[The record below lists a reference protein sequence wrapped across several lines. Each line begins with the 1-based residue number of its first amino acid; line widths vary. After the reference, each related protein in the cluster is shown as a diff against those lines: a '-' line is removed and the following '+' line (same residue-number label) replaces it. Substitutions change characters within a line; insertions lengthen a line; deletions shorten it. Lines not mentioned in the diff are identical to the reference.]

1 MEKQKSFDPSEISSQ
16 GSLPSP
22 VSVQEKTWSEKVS
35 LKCKAVYKTFTT
47 KEGLVGD
54 VDYGYLFTP
63 NLPFTKNNRT
73 QPPFFGVYEKMP
85 ILLACL
91 LGLQHALAMM
101 AGLIAPAIMFCQ
113 IANLTTRDKEYLI
126 SATFITGSILSLVQ
140 IKRIRIPRTNYFI
153 GTGTVSV
160 LGVTFSTVP
169 VFASAL
175 PIMYK
180 NGFCPVAEDGTYL
193 PCPDA
198 YGAFLGTGALCA
210 LIELLMAFTPK
221 KILLKIFPPI
231 VNGVVVLLIGISL
244 IPNGMNQWAGG
255 SGCKGEGM
263 LCPSADAPHPH
274 PWGSGQFIGLGF
286 SVFVTIV
293 ICEKWGPPFLKSCA
307 VIAGL
312 LVGCI
317 IAAGCGY
324 FSHEQIDAAP
334 SGQFLWLRTFKL
346 TLYGP
351 IVLPTLAVYV
361 VSVMESIGDITAT
374 CEVSR
379 LPVEGPEFDSRVQGG
394 ILASALGSIVG
405 CLMTMCPLGS
415 FAQNNGVIAMTQC
428 AARYTGYFACMWL
441 FIMGVVGKFS
451 ASVAAI
457 PDAVI
462 GGMTTFLFTT
472 VVVSG
477 LSLISKSKFTRRDRI
492 VLTVSLMW
500 GLSSVMVPDWFEGV
514 FTYEGDNSGKRGFI
528 DAIIIVVQTPYA
540 IGGIVAMIANLTF
553 PAMED
558 DVTGGKKAD
567 LQDPASSI
575 ETSSIG
581 DFSHVSEF
589 ETVSIS
595 RKNV

>member
-1 MEKQKSFDPSEISSQ
+1 MKMEPFESPDSTTE
-16 GSLPSP
+16 GSLPP
-22 VSVQEKTWSEKVS
+22 PASVREKKWKEKKYE
-35 LKCKAVYKTFTT
+35 KCNAVFRAFTT
-47 KEGLVGD
+47 RDGLIGD
-54 VDYGYLFTP
+54 VDYGYLFKP
-63 NLPFTKNNRT
+63 NLPFTKLNQT

-101 AGLIAPAIMFCQ
+101 AGLIAPVINFCL
-113 IANLTTRDKEYLI
+113 IANLTTQDKEYLI

-140 IKRIRIPRTNYFI
+140 IKRIKIPYTNYFI

-169 VFASAL
+169 VFASSL

-221 KILLKIFPPI
+221 RILLKVFPPI

-244 IPNGMNQWAGG
+244 VPNGMNQWAGG
-255 SGCKGEGM
+255 TGCKGEGL

-286 SVFVTIV
+286 SVFVTII

-317 IAAGCGY
+317 IAAACGY
-324 FSHEQIDAAP
+324 FTHEQIDAAP

-379 LPVEGPEFDSRVQGG
+379 LPVQGPEFDSRVQGG
-394 ILASALGSIVG
+394 ILASALASIVG
-405 CLMTMCPLGS
+405 CLMTMCPMGS

-457 PDAVI
+457 PDPVI
-462 GGMTTFLFTT
+462 GGMTTFLFTS
-472 VVVSG
+472 VAVSG

-500 GLSSVMVPDWFEGV
+500 GLASVMVPDWFEGV
-514 FTYEGDNSGKRGFI
+514 FTYKGDNSGTKGFI

-540 IGGIVAMIANLTF
+540 IGGLVAMIANLVF
-553 PAMED
+553 PEMED
-558 DVTGGKKAD
+558 DVTGGKKDAFD
-567 LQDPASSI
+567 NAASSLGAI
-575 ETSSIG
+575 S
-581 DFSHVSEF
+581 VRSEF
-589 ETVSIS
+589 ESVSLS

>member
-1 MEKQKSFDPSEISSQ
+1 MEDFKASHSVHSVSTE
-16 GSLPSP
+16 SLPTPAST
-22 VSVQEKTWSEKVS
+22 QEKTFKERFRSS
-35 LKCKAVYKTFTT
+35 LKTTWKTFTT
-47 KEGLVGD
+47 KEGLIGD
-54 VDYGYLFTP
+54 VDYAFMMKP
-63 NLPFTKNNRT
+63 RLPFTKKT
-73 QPPFFGVYEKMP
+73 HSQPPFFGVYQKMP

-113 IANLTTRDKEYLI
+113 IANLTTQDKEYLI
-126 SATFITGSILSLVQ
+126 SATFITGGILSLVQ
-140 IKRIRIPRTNYFI
+140 IKRIRIPYTKYFI
-153 GTGTVSV
+153 GTGTVSI

-169 VFASAL
+169 VFNSAL
-175 PIMYK
+175 PIMYR
-180 NGFCPVAEDGTYL
+180 NGFCPVADDGTYL

-210 LIELLMAFTPK
+210 LIEVLLSFTPQ
-221 KILLKIFPPI
+221 KILLKVFPPI

-255 SGCKGEGM
+255 AGCKGEGL

-307 VIAGL
+307 VTAGL

-317 IAAGCGY
+317 VAAGCGY
-324 FSHEQIDAAP
+324 FSHEAIDAAP
-334 SGQFLWLRTFKL
+334 SGQFLWLRTYKL
-346 TLYGP
+346 SLYGP

-361 VSVMESIGDITAT
+361 VSMMESIGDITAT

-379 LPVEGPEFDSRVQGG
+379 LEVEGPEFESRVQGG
-394 ILASALGSIVG
+394 VLASGLASIAG
-405 CLMTMCPLGS
+405 CLMTMCPMGS

-428 AARYTGYFACMWL
+428 AARYTGYFACMWI

-477 LSLISKSKFTRRDRI
+477 LSLIAKSRFTRRDRI

-514 FTYEGDNSGKRGFI
+514 FTYKGNNTGKRGFI

-540 IGGIVAMIANLTF
+540 IGGIAAMIANLIF
-553 PAMED
+553 PEVED
-558 DVTGGKKAD
+558 DVTGGKKVGA
-567 LQDPASSI
+567 QSSLPPI
-575 ETSSIG
+575 EELSS
-581 DFSHVSEF
+581 SESSSATDVEIF
-589 ETVSIS
+589 TAH
-595 RKNV
+595 K